1 MCRRSIIVVKQPT
14 VKGTFADQGALRG
27 ACTVEMT
34 SCGCVV
40 QTGYLEG
47 VCTMRTVH
55 CMHVASQGCPVVLLS
70 QSGEVHI
77 CRRLGVPSEVPRQ
90 L

>member
-14 VKGTFADQGALRG
+14 VKGTFADQGVLGG
-27 ACTVEMT
+27 ACTVEVL
-34 SCGCVV
+34 SCVCAV
-40 QTGYLEG
+40 QIRVTRRRLHNEIGKLL
-47 VCTMRTVH
+47 
-55 CMHVASQGCPVVLLS
+55 HVASQGCPVVLLS

-77 CRRLGVPSEVPRQ
+77 CCRSGVRSEVPRQ